1 MTRTRDVFSFYFS
14 FFNKIFPFFRERR
27 ILPVKFEQQVILLA
41 ACVVTLAFEHL
52 SYLISGQD
60 HRAGRTILKT
70 FHNVTGV
77 RYRTC
82 RPVLNLKI
90 GKRFGNYCLWFSLRV
105 EGSFRYR
112 RFISGSIKF
121 SCFFSFN

>member
-60 HRAGRTILKT
+60 HRAGRTILKG
-70 FHNVTGV
+70 FPQRDRRSISNVSS
-77 RYRTC
+77 C
-82 RPVLNLKI
+82 
-90 GKRFGNYCLWFSLRV
+90 
-105 EGSFRYR
+105 
-112 RFISGSIKF
+112 IKLE
-121 SCFFSFN
+121 NW